1 MNIQKNILLS
11 KYTTF
16 KIGGPAEH
24 FVIAKNIEEVQ
35 EAVKWAKENNHP
47 IFMLGG
53 GSNLLISDQGIKGL
67 VIKLDLQNIEFDN
80 NKITVGAGVILT
92 FLLNQSLEHSLVGL
106 EFATGIPGTVGGAIR
121 GNAGTYDQAMN
132 DVVTSIKYLDE
143 DFVIQEMDTAGAEFA
158 YRHSIFKTKPY
169 IILEAQLELKTGDV
183 QAVQQLIRERLQH
196 RQANHPTQPS
206 AGCIFKN
213 VSFEEV
219 DIDDL
224 AKRGVEI
231 EKFSKSKQIP
241 SGYLIE
247 KVGLK
252 GKQIGGAQVSEQ
264 HANYIINT
272 GNATAEDVIML
283 ISLIKQ
289 QIRDKYGVQL
299 IEEVQFING

>member
-1 MNIQKNILLS
+1 
-11 KYTTF
+11 
-16 KIGGPAEH
+16 
-24 FVIAKNIEEVQ
+24 
-35 EAVKWAKENNHP
+35 
-47 IFMLGG
+47 
-53 GSNLLISDQGIKGL
+53 
-67 VIKLDLQNIEFDN
+67 
-80 NKITVGAGVILT
+80 
-92 FLLNQSLEHSLVGL
+92 
-106 EFATGIPGTVGGAIR
+106 
-121 GNAGTYDQAMN
+121 
-132 DVVTSIKYLDE
+132 
-143 DFVIQEMDTAGAEFA
+143 MDTAGAEFA